1 MQKFKN
7 NNMLEKQVQV
17 VKVNTMADGTIRLT
31 IDLLNG
37 NKEDIANAYE
47 LREEETTMVL
57 VPTAEYKNSLEEISE
72 EARSDI
78 SE

>member
-1 MQKFKN
+1 
-7 NNMLEKQVQV
+7 MLKKQVQV

-47 LREEETTMVL
+47 LREVDTTMVL
-57 VPTAEYKNSLEEISE
+57 AVTADWVAAQVDNE
-72 EARSDI
+72 
-78 SE
+78 